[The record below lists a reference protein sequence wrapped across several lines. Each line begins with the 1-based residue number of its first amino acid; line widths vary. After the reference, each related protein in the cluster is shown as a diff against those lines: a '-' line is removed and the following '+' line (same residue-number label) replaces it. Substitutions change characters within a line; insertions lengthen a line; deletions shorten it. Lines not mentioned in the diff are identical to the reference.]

1 MFIWYKKKKN
11 EISSKFY
18 KLIDY
23 LILFENFS
31 KIFGWLFFYFIL
43 NNKFRNT

>member
-23 LILFENFS
+23 LILFENLFLFLWL
-31 KIFGWLFFYFIL
+31 KINF
-43 NNKFRNT
+43 